1 MSIMTVLILILRLQY
16 MNVIVQAATPVVTPG
31 NRLANQ
37 VIMKVPITL
46 AERNVTTS
54 LSANINFPHPVLEI
68 KDIKKRVKIVQC
80 SLVLEPALTVA
91 QSFDR
96 VDGHLFLKGFVRK
109 NIQYASPTHH
119 SSDDSCVSSS
129 IKSLTTDIPF
139 ECVVTLPAGDFI
151 SPPQRPVLNARAEFD
166 FFRAQNLG
174 HGFPEKDQLLSSDL
188 SQFHQQS
195 TQFYNE
201 LPFCE
206 LISSTITEWDEAVD
220 RQPLHGNAPFEEGYF
235 HRIVEKIFLQFT
247 IKILQNQ
254 QARVTVNPPL
264 RHYWMLIFTK

>member
-1 MSIMTVLILILRLQY
+1 M
-16 MNVIVQAATPVVTPG
+16 
-31 NRLANQ
+31 
-37 VIMKVPITL
+37 
-46 AERNVTTS
+46 
-54 LSANINFPHPVLEI
+54 
-68 KDIKKRVKIVQC
+68 C
-80 SLVLEPALTVA
+80 S
-91 QSFDR
+91 
-96 VDGHLFLKGFVRK
+96 
-109 NIQYASPTHH
+109 NH
-119 SSDDSCVSSS
+119 SS
-129 IKSLTTDIPF
+129 
-139 ECVVTLPAGDFI
+139 GDFI
-151 SPPQRPVLNARAEFD
+151 SPPQRPVLNARSEFD

-220 RQPLHGNAPFEEGYF
+220 RKPLHGNAPFEEGYF

-254 QARVTVNPPL
+254 QARVTVNPTPPRQL
-264 RHYWMLIFTK
+264 DANEFTK